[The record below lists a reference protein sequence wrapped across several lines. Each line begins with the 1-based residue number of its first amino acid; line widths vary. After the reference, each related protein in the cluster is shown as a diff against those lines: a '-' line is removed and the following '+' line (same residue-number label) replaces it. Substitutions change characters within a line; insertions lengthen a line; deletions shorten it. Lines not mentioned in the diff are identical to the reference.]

1 MVNLSSQKGNKI
13 IISGSIFSFVDRL
26 ESVDQTLIK
35 HAAILGMSFPREM
48 LEAIVPSN
56 LHGKKIIAGLCRLM
70 EKG

>member
-1 MVNLSSQKGNKI
+1 MKI
-13 IISGSIFSFVDRL
+13 KIISGSIFSFVDRL

-56 LHGKKIIAGLCRLM
+56 HHGRKIIAGLCRLM

>member
-1 MVNLSSQKGNKI
+1 M
-13 IISGSIFSFVDRL
+13 DRL

-56 LHGKKIIAGLCRLM
+56 LHGKKDYCWSLSTDGKGLVGMFFSRCSFQ
-70 EKG
+70 